1 MSAESAALIT
11 ARDRRR
17 RPLLLAAADAAHF
30 TTQRQFSGHFE
41 RIESVGGE
49 RRGIVGISH
58 RAAAAVHEFVRRLV
72 KELDLIE

>member
-17 RPLLLAAADAAHF
+17 RPLLLAADAAHF

-58 RAAAAVHEFVRRLV
+58 RAAAVHEFVRRLILV